1 MKDNINSYLKT
12 PGRRF
17 HSAEASS
24 FNAWVKLYRP
34 DENSPNSSISYYLKG
49 ALVFFILHTKLLEQ
63 KKNLR
68 EFVLVLWK
76 DYQRRPDLGLTKDEF
91 FKLLTEFANQKTS
104 DEFLDLVENTQEL
117 NFEMALKTVGLKAH
131 FDQIEKPYTGINAKY
146 FDERIMVSSVIID
159 TPAFHAGI
167 NAEDEIIAL
176 DGLRLLKKQWSEIDN
191 LWQINKSYRV
201 TVSRLGRLLDLA
213 LIVGTLP
220 VRVSKIEIV
229 DSDLALKSLKSF

>member
-1 MKDNINSYLKT
+1 
-12 PGRRF
+12 
-17 HSAEASS
+17 
-24 FNAWVKLYRP
+24 
-34 DENSPNSSISYYLKG
+34 
-49 ALVFFILHTKLLEQ
+49 
-63 KKNLR
+63 
-68 EFVLVLWK
+68 
-76 DYQRRPDLGLTKDEF
+76 
-91 FKLLTEFANQKTS
+91 
-104 DEFLDLVENTQEL
+104 
-117 NFEMALKTVGLKAH
+117 
-131 FDQIEKPYTGINAKY
+131 
-146 FDERIMVSSVIID
+146 MVSSVIID

-220 VRVSKIEIV
+220 VRVNKIEIV